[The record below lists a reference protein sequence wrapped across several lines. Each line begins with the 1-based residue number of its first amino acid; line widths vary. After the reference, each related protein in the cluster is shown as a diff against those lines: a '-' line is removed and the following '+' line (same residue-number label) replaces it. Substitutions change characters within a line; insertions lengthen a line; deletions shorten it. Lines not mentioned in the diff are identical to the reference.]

1 MMKDVMMG
9 TFIKD
14 GENVEFTFKT
24 YFTTSEKAQ
33 FISAITNVLV
43 GNDYLPVLRNIF
55 FDYYIIDMLTDVDM
69 PIDEK
74 DESIELIDKIENFL
88 EETNV
93 IDIVKA
99 NIEDSL
105 IDELNDAID
114 MNIEYRT
121 GIRKNALNDA
131 LSSLVNTLEE
141 KLKDYDIEDA
151 MQMVEAFSG
160 ITGDFTPQNIVNA
173 YMNTDIAKQNI
184 KELEESKEK
193 NVKIADEMA
202 KVIDI
207 NTADKK

>member
-14 GENVEFTFKT
+14 GENIDFTFKT
-24 YFTTSEKAQ
+24 YFTTSEKAE
-33 FISAITNVLV
+33 FISAVTNVLV
-43 GNDYLPVLRNIF
+43 GDDYLPVLRSIF

-69 PIDEK
+69 SIDEK
-74 DESIELIDKIENFL
+74 DESAEIIDKIESFL

-105 IDELNDAID
+105 IDELNEAID

-121 GIRKNALNDA
+121 GIKKNSLNDA

-141 KLKDYDIEDA
+141 KLKDYDMEDA

-173 YMNTDIAKQNI
+173 YMNTDVAKQNI
-184 KELEESKEK
+184 KELNEAKETMANIEE
-193 NVKIADEMA
+193 
-202 KVIDI
+202 
-207 NTADKK
+207 